1 MDPSAAIH
9 PTALVSPSAELG
21 IGVEIGPYS
30 IVEGGAKIGD
40 GTRIEAFVKIG
51 GSVEIGRN
59 CHVFEN
65 TVLGGPPQDHDFG
78 GEVSF
83 VRIADGVILR
93 ENVTIH
99 RATGEGMETYVGEG
113 SMLMEGCHLG
123 HNVRIGARCTLT
135 NKVGLS
141 GHSQLGDNV
150 VIGGLAGFHQ
160 FVRVGSYAMIGGM
173 AKIIKDVPPYS
184 MADGIPARIRGLNT
198 VGLRRN
204 GFSQEERTLIKNIY
218 RRLYDRHM
226 RRSEAIALLER
237 DFPGNRF
244 ALEIAAFAR
253 STKRGLTK
261 WIESDPARRMETE

>member
-1 MDPSAAIH
+1 MCSNAAIH
-9 PTALVSPSAELG
+9 PTAIVSPEAELG
-21 IGVEIGPYS
+21 VGVEIGPYS

-40 GTRIEAFVKIG
+40 GTRLEAFVKIG

-59 CHVFEN
+59 CHIFEN

-83 VRIADGVILR
+83 VRIADSVVLR

-99 RATGEGMETYVGEG
+99 RATGEGMETSVGEG
-113 SMLMEGCHLG
+113 TLLMEGCHLG
-123 HNVRIGARCTLT
+123 HNVRIGARCTVT

-141 GHSQLGDNV
+141 GHSWLGDNV
-150 VIGGLAGFHQ
+150 VVGGLTGFHQ
-160 FVRVGSYAMIGGM
+160 FVRVGSYAMVGGM

-184 MADGIPARIRGLNT
+184 MADGIPARVRGLNT
-198 VGLRRN
+198 IGLRRN
-204 GFSQEERTLIKNIY
+204 GFSQEERTQIKNIY
-218 RRLYDRHM
+218 KLLYDRHLK
-226 RRSEAIALLER
+226 RSEAVVLLER
-237 DFPGNRF
+237 DFPDDRF

-253 STKRGLTK
+253 STRRGLTK